1 MRRPAD
7 ARAGGGAV
15 PAAPAAPALTQRGG
29 TLFLSF
35 RFWLVLLFPGAGTA
49 CPGRGDGP
57 TGAPP
62 GGRGGRC
69 ALLTPL
75 YTKCVFALFCFNAG

>member
-35 RFWLVLLFPGAGTA
+35 RSWLVLLFPGAGTA

-62 GGRGGRC
+62 GGRAGR
-69 ALLTPL
+69 ALRSANPPL
-75 YTKCVFALFCFNAG
+75 HEMRVCFVLF

>member
-15 PAAPAAPALTQRGG
+15 PAAPALTQRGG
-29 TLFLSF
+29 TLLLSF

-49 CPGRGDGP
+49 CPGCGDSP
-57 TGAPP
+57 TGVPP
-62 GGRGGRC
+62 GGRGGHR
-69 ALLTPL
+69 ALLTPPL
-75 YTKCVFALFCFNAG
+75 HEIRVCFVLF